1 MFRPKLFLAALIVA
15 LLIPAQ
21 AQEYEFLGK
30 YRAHRV
36 DANQLTV
43 QSGNRPLQLEFFEQ
57 GTVLV
62 RVGDEVSS
70 DLLEPMPQELKPVP
84 VEVTETEASLL
95 AVFSGGKVEIRKSPL
110 RLTFYRPD
118 DSTALADD
126 PAFGHGWSGNEV
138 RSWKVLH
145 NDEQFF
151 GLGEKSGDVNKRGR
165 FWTNWNADTPA
176 YRNDTDPLYCGIPF
190 FLGRS
195 NSAFY
200 GIFFVNSQRSTFNL
214 GAGNK
219 RLFSFGADGGAL
231 SYYVFLGP
239 EPEQIISAYTA
250 ITGKMFLPP
259 RWSLGYQQCRW
270 SYYPDY
276 EIRDLAREFR
286 QREIPCDV
294 LYFDIHYMDAYKVFT
309 WSQERFPN
317 PAHLLSDLESDGFKT
332 VTIID
337 PGVKVEAGYAVYEEG
352 KAADYFLKY
361 LDGELFQGQVWP
373 GWCHF
378 PDFRQAAARSWW
390 GAKDAEFRNMGI
402 DGFWNDMNE
411 PALWGKEMPFV
422 VEGIKALH
430 NRFGLLMAQATF
442 DGLRKDD
449 PAQRPFV
456 VTRAGWA
463 GIQRFAAVWTGDN
476 SATFDD
482 LALSIRTNIGLGLSG
497 VPFVGCDIG
506 GFNGEPDSELYVRW
520 MQAASLSPF
529 MRSHTTHDTRDQEP
543 WAYGEE
549 SERRCKAAIERRYR
563 LLPYLYSA
571 LYKAHQTGLPVI
583 RPLWLEQP
591 QDQTAYSPEY
601 QHQFMVGDAIL
612 AAPVIRRGQRFQKVY
627 LPKGRWYQPDTEKF
641 HEGGQAVIVEAG
653 LDTLPL
659 FYRAGSVVASRE
671 VQQYA
676 NQKPLTEL
684 FLTVVPGQAGQT
696 EVVLDDGLSYQEP
709 GLLGLKYDGKN
720 TLTVK
725 ADRLPPSLRTLNI
738 RVAGQAGLNLQ
749 RPANTG
755 RISW

>member
-270 SYYPDY
+270 SYKTH
-276 EIRDLAREFR
+276 ERAVEVARTFRERD
-286 QREIPCDV
+286 IPCDV
-294 LYFDIHYMDAYKVFT
+294 IWIDIHYMDAYRIFT
-309 WSQERFPN
+309 FDP
-317 PAHLLSDLESDGFKT
+317 KT
-332 VTIID
+332 
-337 PGVKVEAGYAVYEEG
+337 
-352 KAADYFLKY
+352 
-361 LDGELFQGQVWP
+361 
-373 GWCHF
+373 F
-378 PDFRQAAARSWW
+378 PDPAAT
-390 GAKDAEFRNMGI
+390 N
-402 DGFWNDMNE
+402 
-411 PALWGKEMPFV
+411 
-422 VEGIKALH
+422 
-430 NRFGLLMAQATF
+430 
-442 DGLRKDD
+442 
-449 PAQRPFV
+449 
-456 VTRAGWA
+456 
-463 GIQRFAAVWTGDN
+463 
-476 SATFDD
+476 
-482 LALSIRTNIGLGLSG
+482 ALS
-497 VPFVGCDIG
+497 VPKAVTST
-506 GFNGEPDSELYVRW
+506 GE
-520 MQAASLSPF
+520 
-529 MRSHTTHDTRDQEP
+529 
-543 WAYGEE
+543 G
-549 SERRCKAAIERRYR
+549 
-563 LLPYLYSA
+563 
-571 LYKAHQTGLPVI
+571 
-583 RPLWLEQP
+583 
-591 QDQTAYSPEY
+591 
-601 QHQFMVGDAIL
+601 
-612 AAPVIRRGQRFQKVY
+612 
-627 LPKGRWYQPDTEKF
+627 
-641 HEGGQAVIVEAG
+641 
-653 LDTLPL
+653 
-659 FYRAGSVVASRE
+659 
-671 VQQYA
+671 
-676 NQKPLTEL
+676 
-684 FLTVVPGQAGQT
+684 
-696 EVVLDDGLSYQEP
+696 
-709 GLLGLKYDGKN
+709 
-720 TLTVK
+720 
-725 ADRLPPSLRTLNI
+725 
-738 RVAGQAGLNLQ
+738 
-749 RPANTG
+749 
-755 RISW
+755 